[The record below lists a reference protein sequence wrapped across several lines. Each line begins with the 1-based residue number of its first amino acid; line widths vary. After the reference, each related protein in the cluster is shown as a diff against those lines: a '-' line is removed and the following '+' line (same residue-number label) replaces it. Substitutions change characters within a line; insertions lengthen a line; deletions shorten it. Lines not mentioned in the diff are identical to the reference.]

1 MALLRSGYI
10 FARCREIDLYLTVRR
25 IPARDREELALETL
39 ERALPWF
46 KAKGLEQ
53 GGWRPELGASL
64 KTYFTRALLYQFANV
79 WRKYL
84 KAAEE
89 HRLKAAQES
98 ARIVSL
104 EALPYDIESFG
115 SRPG

>member
-1 MALLRSGYI
+1 M
-10 FARCREIDLYLTVRR
+10 
-25 IPARDREELALETL
+25 
-39 ERALPWF
+39 RALPWF

-53 GGWRPELGASL
+53 WGGWRPELGASL

-84 KAAEE
+84 KTAEE
-89 HRLKAAQES
+89 HRLKAVHES

-104 EALPYDIESFG
+104 EALP
-115 SRPG
+115 